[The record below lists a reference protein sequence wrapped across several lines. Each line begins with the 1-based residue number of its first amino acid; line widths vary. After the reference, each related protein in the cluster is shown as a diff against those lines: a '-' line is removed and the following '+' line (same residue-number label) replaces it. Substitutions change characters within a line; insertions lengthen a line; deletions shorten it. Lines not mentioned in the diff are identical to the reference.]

1 MAPIPVWSGNLRL
14 SLVLVPV
21 RMFSA
26 VSTEGTIAF
35 RMIHEPSGQPI
46 KYLKGIETENGF
58 EEVPEEEIVKG
69 FEHTKGHHVLIEPQE
84 LDALKL
90 EAKHTIDMAR
100 FVDRDE
106 IDSRYFE
113 KPYYLLPD
121 GDEAD
126 EGYTVLRDALAKTKK
141 VAIGQLIMHG
151 REHLVGITAHKNGLV
166 LVILRYADE
175 LRKPETYFDKIDATP
190 KADAVQLAVELIEEH
205 AGKFEPQKMPNEYA
219 EAIHELVQAKVEERA
234 PAIEIETQKRES
246 PKVVNIMD
254 ALKKS
259 MQAKGQT
266 KVRDAVRK
274 RMGKEPASEKLAR
287 DQRVPSRQGVLD
299 GQCISSCGRLVAVV

>member
-21 RMFSA
+21 RMFPATSA
-26 VSTEGTIAF
+26 EGAIAF
-35 RMIHEPSGQPI
+35 RMIHQPSGKQI
-46 KYLKGIETENGF
+46 KYLKGIETEHGF
-58 EEVPEEEIVKG
+58 EEVSEEEIIKG
-69 FEHTKGHHVLIEPQE
+69 YEHTKGHHVLIEPEE

-90 EAKHTIDMAR
+90 EAKHTIDMKT
-100 FVDRDE
+100 FVDLDQ

-141 VAIGQLIMHG
+141 IAVGQLIMHG
-151 REHLVGITAHKNGLV
+151 REHLIGVTAHKKGLM

-175 LRKPETYFDKIDATP
+175 LRKSDSYFDSLETKTNAS
-190 KADAVQLAVELIEEH
+190 AVKLAVDLIEQES
-205 AGKFEPQKMPNEYA
+205 GKFEPEKMPNEYA
-219 EAIHELVQAKVEERA
+219 RAVHELVQAKIEQRA
-234 PAIEIETQKRES
+234 PEVEIETPKGET

-259 MQAKGQT
+259 MQARGQT
-266 KVRDAVRK
+266 RVRDAVGKKAKTPPK
-274 RMGKEPASEKLAR
+274 RGATSRSAKPR
-287 DQRVPSRQGVLD
+287 DVTRRT
-299 GQCISSCGRLVAVV
+299 AH

>member
-21 RMFSA
+21 RMFPA
-26 VSTEGTIAF
+26 TSTEGTIAF

-46 KYLKGIETENGF
+46 KYLKGIETERGF
-58 EEVPEEEIVKG
+58 EEVPEEEIIKG
-69 FEHTKGHHVLIEPQE
+69 YEHTKGHHVLIEPNE
-84 LDALKL
+84 LDELKL

-121 GDEAD
+121 GDSAD
-126 EGYTVLRDALAKTKK
+126 EGYVVLRDALAKSKK

-151 REHLVGITAHKNGLV
+151 REHLVGITAHKKGLM
-166 LVILRYADE
+166 LVILRYQDE
-175 LRKPETYFDKIDATP
+175 LRKPEPYFDSIETNAD
-190 KADAVQLAVELIEEH
+190 ADAVTLAVNLIEQE
-205 AGKFEPQKMPNEYA
+205 AGKFEPEKMPNEYA
-219 EAIHELVQAKVEERA
+219 RAIHELVRAKVEQRA
-234 PAIEIETQKRES
+234 PEVEIETEKREA

-266 KVRDAVRK
+266 KVRDSVRK
-274 RMGKEPASEKLAR
+274 RMDKAAPKGQVSPAAPR
-287 DQRVPSRQGVLD
+287 SRPTT
-299 GQCISSCGRLVAVV
+299 RRTAH

>member
-21 RMFSA
+21 RMFPA
-26 VSTEGTIAF
+26 ISTEGTIAF

-46 KYLKGIETENGF
+46 KYLKGVETERGF
-58 EEVPEEEIVKG
+58 EEVPEEEIIKG
-69 FEHTKGHHVLIEPQE
+69 YEHTKGHHVLIEPKE

-151 REHLVGITAHKNGLV
+151 REHLVGITAHKKGLV
-166 LVILRYADE
+166 LVILRYPDE
-175 LRKPETYFDKIDATP
+175 LRKPETYFDKIDSKP
-190 KADAVQLAVELIEEH
+190 KPDAVQLAVELIEEH
-205 AGKFEPQKMPNEYA
+205 SGKFEPQKMPNEYA
-219 EAIHELVQAKVEERA
+219 EAIHELVQAKVEQRA
-234 PAIEIETQKRES
+234 PEVEIDTPKGES
-246 PKVVNIMD
+246 PKVINIMD

-259 MQAKGQT
+259 MQAKGQV

-274 RMGKEPASEKLAR
+274 RMGKSATKEKARPSPPRSRPATRRTAH
-287 DQRVPSRQGVLD
+287 
-299 GQCISSCGRLVAVV
+299 